1 MNFRSRG
8 VVALRTRFGYNGC
21 MHELSVAQSM
31 MTVALD
37 NAAANNA
44 KKIIRIGLVVGK
56 MSGVSVDALRFAFD
70 AVKADTIASGAE
82 LVIEETAA
90 DARCGACGNGFEA
103 GQYDFQCPSCGAPV
117 FPKGGDELYVKELE
131 IE

>member
-1 MNFRSRG
+1 MMS
-8 VVALRTRFGYNGC
+8 VAL
-21 MHELSVAQSM
+21 E
-31 MTVALD
+31 

-44 KKIIRIGLVVGK
+44 KKILRIALVVGK
-56 MSGVSVDALRFAFD
+56 LSGVSVDALRFAFD
-70 AVKADTIASGAE
+70 AVKADTIANGAA

-103 GQYDFQCPSCGAPV
+103 GQYDFLCPACGAPV
-117 FPKGGDELYVKELE
+117 FPTGGNELYVKELE

>member
-1 MNFRSRG
+1 MARRIP
-8 VVALRTRFGYNGC
+8 FGYNGR
-21 MHELSVAQSM
+21 MHELAVAQSM
-31 MTVALD
+31 MTVALE

-82 LVIEETAA
+82 LAIEETSA
-90 DARCGACGNGFEA
+90 DARCGACEKSFEA
-103 GQYDFQCPSCGAPV
+103 GQYNFFCPACGAPV

>member
-1 MNFRSRG
+1 
-8 VVALRTRFGYNGC
+8 
-21 MHELSVAQSM
+21 M
-31 MTVALD
+31 MTVALE

-44 KKIIRIGLVVGK
+44 RKIMRIALVVGK

-90 DARCGACGNGFEA
+90 DARCGACEKNFEA
-103 GQYDFQCPSCGAPV
+103 GQYDFFCPACGAPV

>member
-1 MNFRSRG
+1 MM
-8 VVALRTRFGYNGC
+8 AL
-21 MHELSVAQSM
+21 
-31 MTVALD
+31 ALE

-44 KKIIRIGLVVGK
+44 KKILRIELVVGT

-70 AVKADTIASGAE
+70 AVKADTIAGNAE
-82 LVIEETAA
+82 LVIRETAA
-90 DARCGACGNGFEA
+90 NANCTACGTNFEA
-103 GQYDFQCPSCGAPV
+103 GQYDFCCPNCGAPV

>member
-1 MNFRSRG
+1 MARR
-8 VVALRTRFGYNGC
+8 APFGYNGC

-31 MTVALD
+31 MAVALE

-44 KKIIRIGLVVGK
+44 KKILRIELVVGN

-70 AVKADTIASGAE
+70 AVKADTIAGNAA
-82 LVIEETAA
+82 LVIQETAA
-90 DARCGACGNGFEA
+90 AAHCAACGANFEA
-103 GQYDFQCPSCGAPV
+103 GQYDFFCPACGAPV
-117 FPKGGDELYVKELE
+117 LPKGGDELYVKELE